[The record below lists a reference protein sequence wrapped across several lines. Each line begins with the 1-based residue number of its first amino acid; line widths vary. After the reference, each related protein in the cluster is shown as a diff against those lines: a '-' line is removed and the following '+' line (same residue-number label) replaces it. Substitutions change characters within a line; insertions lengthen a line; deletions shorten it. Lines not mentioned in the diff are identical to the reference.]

1 MLVNIIHRENVNS
14 YKVLGFK
21 LPVVSVCFVILLM
34 SLIGIPPAG
43 GFVAKLL
50 LFSAALEG
58 YGSDGNILFLLMM
71 IAGAINTVVALFYYL
86 KIPLNLFL
94 RKNEGMVIVARGHL
108 LLKAVI
114 VTLTALTVLLG
125 IFPELVIDRKSTRL

>member
-94 RKNEGMVIVARGHL
+94 RKNEGLVIVARGPL

-114 VTLTALTVLLG
+114 VTLTALPALLG
-125 IFPELVIDRKSTRL
+125 LFPSLVMRSFEG

>member
-1 MLVNIIHRENVNS
+1 MLVNIIHSENVNS
-14 YKVLGFK
+14 YKGLGFK
-21 LPVVSVCFVILLM
+21 MPVVSVCFVILLM

-71 IAGAINTVVALFYYL
+71 IAGAINTVVALCYYL
-86 KIPLNLFL
+86 QIPLNLSCG
-94 RKNEGMVIVARGHL
+94 KTKTWSSWPA
-108 LLKAVI
+108 
-114 VTLTALTVLLG
+114 T
-125 IFPELVIDRKSTRL
+125 